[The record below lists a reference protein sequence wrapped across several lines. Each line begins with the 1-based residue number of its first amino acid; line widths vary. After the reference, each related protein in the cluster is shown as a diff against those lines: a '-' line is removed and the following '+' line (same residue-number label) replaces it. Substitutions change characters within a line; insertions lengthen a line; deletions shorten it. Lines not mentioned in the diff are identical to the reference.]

1 MKKYLLS
8 IAALFIIYFASA
20 QQVYKGLGTSNSTFL
35 FGYTSYAA
43 KSQCIFLPSDFVNL
57 RSGNI
62 TRIYYRY
69 GSTGITMAQELTR
82 FQISMAQTTATGYT
96 NSTFFT
102 GLNQVFYDSLYT
114 IPAGVTGDWFSIE
127 LDSTFAYD
135 STQTL
140 IVQLIFPESL
150 HDNWGTY
157 GTSNNPVKK
166 LISPDTLAVTGSG
179 TSATWQD
186 FGFDLQTST
195 GIQTFFN
202 TSNSLDLDVINNPVT
217 TTLNLM
223 PRLPQNQNA
232 MLEISNA
239 IGRKV
244 LSNKVSSKLQTID
257 VSTFAKGIY
266 FASLTT
272 SNGISVSRKF
282 IVK

>member
-1 MKKYLLS
+1 MKKYLLLFT
-8 IAALFIIYFASA
+8 ALFIVGFVSA

-43 KSQCIFLPSDFVNL
+43 KSQCIFLPADFTNL

-69 GSTGITMAQELTR
+69 GSTGNTQAQELTR
-82 FQISMAQTTATGYT
+82 FQISMTQTSATGYT

-102 GLNQVFYDSLYT
+102 GLTQVFYDSLYT
-114 IPAGVTGDWFSIE
+114 IPAGVTGDWFSID
-127 LDSTFAYD
+127 LDSTYAYD

-166 LISPDTLAVTGSG
+166 LISPDTLALTGSG

-195 GIQTFFN
+195 GTQTLLSVGN
-202 TSNSLDLDVINNPVT
+202 NLGLDIISNPAT
-217 TTLNLM
+217 TILKLI
-223 PRLPQNQNA
+223 PHLPAGQNA
-232 MLEISNA
+232 TLEISNA
-239 IGRKV
+239 IGK
-244 LSNKVSSKLQTID
+244 KLYSRNVTSQVQVID
-257 VSTFAKGIY
+257 VTSFSSGIY
-266 FASLTT
+266 VASIKTKDGKT
-272 SNGISVSRKF
+272 ISRKF
-282 IVK
+282 VVQ

>member
-1 MKKYLLS
+1 
-8 IAALFIIYFASA
+8 
-20 QQVYKGLGTSNSTFL
+20 
-35 FGYTSYAA
+35 
-43 KSQCIFLPSDFVNL
+43 L

-69 GSTGITMAQELTR
+69 GSTGITQAQELTR

-102 GLNQVFYDSLYT
+102 GLTQVFYNSLYT
-114 IPAGVTGDWFSIE
+114 IPAGVTGDWFSID
-127 LDSTFAYD
+127 LDSTYAYD

-186 FGFDLQTST
+186 FGFDLQTTT

-202 TSNSLDLDVINNPVT
+202 TSNAFDLEVINNPVT

-232 MLEISNA
+232 TLDISNA
-239 IGRKV
+239 IGKKIFLSKV
-244 LSNKVSSKLQTID
+244 NSQLQRID
-257 VSTFAKGIY
+257 VSTFSKGIY
-266 FASLTT
+266 FATLTT
-272 SNGISVSRKF
+272 QTGKSVSRKF
-282 IVK
+282 IIR